1 MTQQGSSPRPFLWRL
16 SNQERR
22 FIVLAGDLCCGVVA
36 LLVALYLWAQG
47 DTWLDFSWQFL
58 RERPGVW
65 FYLLPVIWVVM
76 NVELYDV
83 NKAARWN
90 DTVVGLLVAVGVCV
104 FLYLLVY
111 FASAPNSL
119 PRRGVATFIVAVF
132 LFTLLWRIIYIRVF
146 TASAFQRRM
155 LIVGAGRAGK
165 AMAQVLNSMV
175 PPPFQVVG
183 FVDDGAEKAG
193 TTIEGYPVLCSS
205 TGLME
210 IIQRERVSDL
220 IFAISGEMHQ
230 EMFKALLDAEE
241 NGILVTPMPTMY
253 EEILGRVPIFLLQ
266 SDWIKRM
273 LDMMVAML
281 GMVVFLVSFPLIA
294 MMLLLD
300 DGSPLFIT
308 QDRVGKAGKVFK
320 IIKYRTMRRDAEKD
334 GKPRFTAE
342 KDERVTR
349 VGRFLRMTHID
360 EIPQLINVLQGATSM
375 VGPRSERPEWV
386 GKFQQEVPF
395 YRGRLLVKPGITGWA
410 QINQKYAAS
419 AEETAIKL
427 EYDLYYIKHRNLILD
442 VTILLRTVGTVIG
455 FKGRA

>member
-1 MTQQGSSPRPFLWRL
+1 
-16 SNQERR
+16 
-22 FIVLAGDLCCGVVA
+22 
-36 LLVALYLWAQG
+36 
-47 DTWLDFSWQFL
+47 
-58 RERPGVW
+58 
-65 FYLLPVIWVVM
+65 
-76 NVELYDV
+76 
-83 NKAARWN
+83 
-90 DTVVGLLVAVGVCV
+90 
-104 FLYLLVY
+104 
-111 FASAPNSL
+111 
-119 PRRGVATFIVAVF
+119 
-132 LFTLLWRIIYIRVF
+132 
-146 TASAFQRRM
+146 
-155 LIVGAGRAGK
+155 
-165 AMAQVLNSMV
+165 LNSMV

-266 SDWIKRM
+266 SDWILRSFVEESHSSGFYEASKRM
-273 LDMMVAML
+273 LD
-281 GMVVFLVSFPLIA
+281 
-294 MMLLLD
+294 MLLLD